1 MGVDGC
7 AGQEAP
13 RPRGGPHR
21 IRSTTRQPG
30 LGSGQL
36 LRIKVDSG
44 SEYGTDGTDS
54 GKVPY
59 RRKIPGAPQVRGTTR
74 RYRRYLRYRR
84 YRACTRR
91 AVSHVRRAL
100 TIYITR
106 DGPVHFVLVSARAGS
121 AYLATMLVVSPSK
134 SPSGLDAQT
143 RHPLVYD
150 CPNCRLT
157 RHETPP

>member
-106 DGPVHFVLVSARAGS
+106 DGPVHFVLVSTRAERRS
-121 AYLATMLVVSPSK
+121 NNNSVTLESRRVLSCVMWSSTSPS
-134 SPSGLDAQT
+134 SISILFICFAW
-143 RHPLVYD
+143 
-150 CPNCRLT
+150 C
-157 RHETPP
+157 